1 MIDVSILVVQTYFKA
16 PVSLGIDFLASYAL
30 HVELARADK
39 HNQRQ
44 EDKPVYFVSAEVDN
58 AC

>member
-1 MIDVSILVVQTYFKA
+1 VVQTYFKV

-30 HVELARADK
+30 QVELARTDK

-44 EDKPVYFVSAEVDN
+44 KDKPVYFGSAEVDN